1 MTLHATDLIVVLI
14 MLAAAVGVSYAL
26 LLVRLR
32 ALISDRQLRI
42 ADQIGALDDAIRAL
56 ETRLAEHQ
64 PIQGIEA
71 AASSRKP
78 ERAAEV
84 MDAQDSPDESE
95 ESGEISPEVQAAIA
109 AATVATLGPN
119 AVIRSVEAV
128 PSPWTQQGRV
138 LVQGGHNFRVRR

>member
-64 PIQGIEA
+64 PIQGIDA
-71 AASSRKP
+71 AASLRKP

-84 MDAQDSPDESE
+84 MDVQDSPDESE
-95 ESGEISPEVQAAIA
+95 ESGEILPEVQAAIA

>member
-14 MLAAAVGVSYAL
+14 MLAAAVAVCYAL

-64 PIQGIEA
+64 PIQRIEA
-71 AASSRKP
+71 AASLRKP

-84 MDAQDSPDESE
+84 MDVQDSPDESE